1 LAGDPTTVRQ
11 IAHRRHRVGVGVLIH
26 CLTLKFKES
35 ASAAEI
41 EAFRDA
47 LAALPDQVDFPIR
60 TRQGRDLGERPSN
73 ADYAVVTEFENTE
86 DFSTYLKHPA
96 HLAVPRDHVESIQ
109 SVQFLVDE
117 QG

>member
-1 LAGDPTTVRQ
+1 MEVS
-11 IAHRRHRVGVGVLIH
+11 VLIH

-47 LAALPDQVDFPIR
+47 LAALPNQLDFPIH
-60 TRQGRDLGERPSN
+60 TRQGRDLGDRPAN
-73 ADYAVVTEFENTE
+73 ADYAVVTEFENPE
-86 DFSTYLKHPA
+86 DFYTYLEHPA
-96 HLAVPRDHVESIQ
+96 HLAVPRAHVESVQ

-117 QG
+117 RC